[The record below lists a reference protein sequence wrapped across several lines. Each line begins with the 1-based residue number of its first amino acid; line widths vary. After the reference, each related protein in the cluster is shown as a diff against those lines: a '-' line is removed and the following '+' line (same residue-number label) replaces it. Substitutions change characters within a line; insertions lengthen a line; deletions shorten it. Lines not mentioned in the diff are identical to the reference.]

1 LSVDDVVFYNNYALI
16 DLKLKPTTIY
26 TIKNKLKAENIEKK
40 ALEKK
45 SNSTKIQKDFVFTT
59 PENKYL

>member
-1 LSVDDVVFYNNYALI
+1 LI
-16 DLKLKPTTIY
+16 DLKLKPTTTY

-45 SNSTKIQKDFVFTT
+45 SNLTKIQKDFVFTT